1 MTTYLYIQVNV
12 RLSLRA
18 KSERESSKDN
28 YLILAETIDDDK
40 THTAE
45 AICGDSFSMQI
56 IQVIL
61 VHAPHLLAVVINE
74 L

>member
-1 MTTYLYIQVNV
+1 MNV

-45 AICGDSFSMQI
+45 AICGDSLI
-56 IQVIL
+56 IQVLL